1 MWRNYVTVGIRSL
14 VKSRTY
20 AFINLFGLTI
30 GLAALAIATGTIIG
44 HAVRVARANPIHA
57 LRYE

>member
-1 MWRNYVTVGIRSL
+1 M
-14 VKSRTY
+14 SRY
-20 AFINLFGLTI
+20 RP
-30 GLAALAIATGTIIG
+30 ALAGLLALIIAAATIVG